1 MTGNG
6 ENVSECWCL
15 VGNIVDRHEFG
26 ELHELHYGTKQF
38 RPGAKVYIAPIQ
50 WGDGG
55 EKVVVIG
62 VPRHTKQFIEIVT
75 RREYIANFRIKRIY
89 SPTLLKIMRD
99 SEFLWWDNTQQ
110 SHDDIVACIEAL
122 RNPHCESD

>member
-1 MTGNG
+1 MMWNG
-6 ENVSECWCL
+6 ENDSECWCL
-15 VGNIVDRHEFG
+15 VGNIIDRHEFG
-26 ELHELHYGTKQF
+26 ELHELRYGTKQF

-62 VPRHTKQFIEIVT
+62 VPRHTKQWIEVVM
-75 RREYIANFRIKRIY
+75 RRDYITNFRIKRVY
-89 SPTLLKIMRD
+89 SPTLLRIMHN

-110 SHDDIVACIEAL
+110 SYDDIATCIEAL
-122 RNPHCESD
+122 QNLHCKSD